1 MLDKYC
7 SDCQKVTGGCGK
19 HSGIGGWINYSSVHG
34 IPPTS
39 WLETVVKPVS
49 VSNASLG
56 SNEAMKYDKDKLRL
70 DLLPFD
76 ALMEVAEVYSMGSHK
91 YADRNWERGL
101 KYMRIVGALLRHLFA
116 WILGEER
123 AKDDKQR
130 HLASVVWCGLALL
143 TYELRGMK
151 SFDDRAV
158 K

>member
-1 MLDKYC
+1 MQGKIFNPVKYVWE
-7 SDCQKVTGGCGK
+7 DPVT
-19 HSGIGGWINYSSVHG
+19 SVEG
-34 IPPTS
+34 
-39 WLETVVKPVS
+39 
-49 VSNASLG
+49 
-56 SNEAMKYDKDKLRL
+56 MKYDNDKLRL

-76 ALMEVAEVYSMGSHK
+76 ALMEVAEVYSIGAKK
-91 YADRNWERGL
+91 YSDNNWQQGI